1 MCENVEINKSIP
13 YKVTELPLTQEDLN
27 KLGKTLSDSY
37 KMNILL
43 LPLLLIIYFWGAL
56 YFWIFA
62 VFVIMCNIIFTK
74 NYLSTQQE
82 MTKFKIVITGIVTEI
97 RKDEET
103 IICFDNEQFDITYAN
118 ATFPIKVNDMISI
131 HYSKKENN
139 TKGQILNVIRIN

>member
-1 MCENVEINKSIP
+1 
-13 YKVTELPLTQEDLN
+13 
-27 KLGKTLSDSY
+27 
-37 KMNILL
+37 MNILL

-103 IICFDNEQFDITYAN
+103 IISFGDEQFDITYAN
-118 ATFPIKVNDMISI
+118 ATFPIEVNDMISI